1 MKLLI
6 TNAIVCDPQSAFNGK
21 KCDLLIN
28 NGIIEDIKLSSK
40 NNFDAISKTFDAKG
54 AFISPG
60 FFDMR
65 AALCDPGF
73 EFKEDITSAANAAA
87 AGGFTSI
94 ACLPTT
100 QPPIES
106 KADIEYIYRKA
117 ESVPVNIFPY
127 GAITKNR
134 KGAEMNELFDMH
146 KAGAVGFTDGNKT
159 IDDAGVML
167 RVLLYGKIFGS
178 LMLNHCEDKDI
189 SAGGLMH
196 ESTMSTSLGMKGI
209 TPIAEEL
216 IIIRDIELAKYAE
229 APIHISHISS
239 KGSVEIIRK
248 AKKQGAKITCDVAVA
263 NLIFTDEKLKSFDSN
278 YKLTPPIRSLSD
290 QKALWEGL
298 IDGTID
304 CITTDHH
311 PEDDEHKNVEFEYAS
326 FGMIQLQTA
335 FSLLNMYA
343 PKTFTTDKLVQ
354 CLSIN
359 PRNILKLNNIKIEKG
374 CKAELTIFDTNTTWM
389 YDKKNNRSK
398 SKNSPVLN
406 TELKGKAIAIINK
419 DQLIKNI

>member
-6 TNAIVCDPQSAFNGK
+6 INATVCDSQSAYNGK

-28 NGIIEDIKLSSK
+28 NGIIEDIQPSNK
-40 NNFDAISKTFDAKG
+40 NSFDAVAKTFDAKG

-65 AALCDPGF
+65 AALRDPGF
-73 EFKEDITSAANAAA
+73 EFKEDLSSAAKAAT
-87 AGGFTSI
+87 AGGFTSV

-100 QPPIES
+100 QPPIET

-117 ESVPVNIFPY
+117 ESLPIHIFPY

-134 KGAEMNELFDMH
+134 KSEEMTEMFDMH

-159 IDDAGVML
+159 IDDAGIML
-167 RVLLYGKIFGS
+167 RALLYGNIFGGM
-178 LMLNHCEDKDI
+178 MLNHCEDLDI
-189 SAGGLMH
+189 CAGGYMH
-196 ESTMSTSLGMKGI
+196 EGVMSTSLGIKGI

-239 KGSVEIIRK
+239 KGSVDIIRK

-263 NLIFTDEKLKSFDSN
+263 NLIFTDENLKSFDSN
-278 YKLTPPIRSLSD
+278 YKLTPPLRSLSD

-304 CITTDHH
+304 CIVTDHH

-326 FGMIQLQTA
+326 YGMIQLQTA
-335 FSLLNMYA
+335 YSLINMYA
-343 PKTFTTDKLVQ
+343 PKNFTNDILVK
-354 CLSIN
+354 CLSTN
-359 PRNILKLNNIKIEKG
+359 PRNILKVDNIKIEKG
-374 CKAELTIFDTNTTWM
+374 SKAELTIFDKETIWM
-389 YDKKNNRSK
+389 YDKKSNLSK
-398 SKNSPVLN
+398 SKNSPLLN
-406 TELKGKAIAIINK
+406 TELSGKVLAIINK
-419 DQLIKNI
+419 DQLFKN

>member
-1 MKLLI
+1 MKLLV
-6 TNAIVCDPQSAFNGK
+6 TNAIVCDSQSAFNGK

-28 NGIIEDIKLSSK
+28 NGIIEDIQPSTK
-40 NNFDAISKTFDAKG
+40 NAFDAVSKIFDAKG

-65 AALCDPGF
+65 AALRDPGF
-73 EFKEDITSAANAAA
+73 EFKEDLTSAANTAA
-87 AGGFTSI
+87 AGGFTSV
-94 ACLPTT
+94 ACLPST
-100 QPPIES
+100 QPAIET

-117 ESVPVNIFPY
+117 ESLPINIYPY

-134 KGAEMNELFDMH
+134 KGADMNELFDMH
-146 KAGAVGFTDGNKT
+146 KAGAVGFTDGNKS
-159 IDDAGVML
+159 IDDAGVLL
-167 RVLLYGKIFGS
+167 RALLYGKIFGS
-178 LMLNHCEDKDI
+178 LMLNHCEDLDI
-189 SAGGLMH
+189 SAGGIMH
-196 ESTMSTSLGMKGI
+196 EGVMSTSLGIKGI

-229 APIHISHISS
+229 SPIHISHISS
-239 KGSVEIIRK
+239 KGSVDIIRK
-248 AKKQGAKITCDVAVA
+248 AKKQGAKVTCDVAVA
-263 NLIFTDEKLKSFDSN
+263 NLVFTDEQLKDFDSN
-278 YKLTPPIRSLSD
+278 YKLTPPLRSASD

-304 CITTDHH
+304 CIVTDHH
-311 PEDDEHKNVEFEYAS
+311 PEDDEHKTVEFEYAS

-335 FSLLNMYA
+335 YALLNMHA
-343 PKTFTTDKLVQ
+343 PKTFTHEKLVQ
-354 CLSIN
+354 CLSLN
-359 PRNILKLNNIKIEKG
+359 PRSILKIEAIKIEKG

-389 YDKKNNRSK
+389 YDKKNNLSR

-419 DQLIKNI
+419 DQIIKN